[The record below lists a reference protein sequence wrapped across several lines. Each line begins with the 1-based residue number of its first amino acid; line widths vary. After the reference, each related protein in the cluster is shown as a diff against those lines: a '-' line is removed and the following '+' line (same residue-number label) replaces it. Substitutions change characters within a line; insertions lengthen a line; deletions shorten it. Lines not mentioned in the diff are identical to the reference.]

1 MDQLKDH
8 IQGSRKQYDKDTL
21 SESDLTESPF
31 ELFGR
36 WLQLAVDEG
45 VPEPIAMNLATVDA
59 AGRPSS
65 RIVLLRGFD
74 EKGFVFF
81 TNYNS
86 RKGNQ
91 MLNQPM
97 AALNFFWHELHK
109 QVRIEGNVI
118 QIPTAE
124 SDEYFS
130 SRPRESQIG
139 AWASAQSSPLK
150 SRLELEEHFAALEK
164 KFKDYNVPR
173 PAHWGGYLVIPDLFE
188 FWQGRPDRL
197 HDRFQYTL
205 QNNIWQYGRLSP

>member
-118 QIPTAE
+118 QIPAAE
-124 SDEYFS
+124 SDEYFN

-139 AWASAQSSPLK
+139 AWASAQ
-150 SRLELEEHFAALEK
+150 
-164 KFKDYNVPR
+164 NN
-173 PAHWGGYLVIPDLFE
+173 PA
-188 FWQGRPDRL
+188 DRVAI
-197 HDRFQYTL
+197 T
-205 QNNIWQYGRLSP
+205 